1 MLIPKQMKNEP
12 VFVYSEKYTVDLGEH
27 VFPVQKYRMVYQRLS
42 SEGLI
47 VPANLFVSPS
57 PEKRDL
63 LLVHTPEY
71 LTDLENL
78 AFSPRTSFSEIPL
91 TREIV
96 EAYKLS
102 AGGTILA
109 GQKALEKGMAIHLGG
124 GYHHAFPSRGEG
136 FCYLNDVAV
145 SIRRLKREKLIKRAL
160 IVDCDLHQGNGTA
173 FIFREDGS
181 VFTFSIHQEN
191 LYPVKEKSDLDIGL
205 PDFIGD
211 GEYLA
216 KLSSALLQIWQNF
229 EPDIVYYLAG
239 ADPYEEDQ
247 LGQLKLTKA
256 GLKKR
261 DGWVITKSLEKKVPL
276 VILLAGGY
284 AFRVED
290 TVDIHCTTCRI
301 AATLFDRHLF

>member
-1 MLIPKQMKNEP
+1 MKNKP
-12 VFVYSEKYTVDLGEH
+12 AFVYSENYTVNLGEH
-27 VFPVQKYRMVYQRLS
+27 VFPVQKYRMVYQRLA

-47 VPANLFVSPS
+47 TPDNLFLPTF
-57 PEKRDL
+57 PERRDL

-71 LTDLENL
+71 LRDLENL
-78 AFSPRTSFSEIPL
+78 AFSPRTMFSEIPL
-91 TREIV
+91 TRKIV
-96 EAYKLS
+96 EGYKLF

-124 GYHHAFPSRGEG
+124 GFHHAFPSRGEG
-136 FCYLNDVAV
+136 FCYINDVAV
-145 SIRRLKREKLIKRAL
+145 GIRRLKRDKLIEKAL

-173 FIFREDGS
+173 FIFQEDRS

-205 PDFIGD
+205 PDFTGD
-211 GEYLA
+211 EEYLA
-216 KLSSALLQIWQNF
+216 KLRSTLLQIWQSF
-229 EPDIVYYLAG
+229 KPDIVYYLAG
-239 ADPYEEDQ
+239 ADPYEDDQ

-261 DGWVITKSLEKKVPL
+261 DNWVISKCLEKKVPL

-290 TVDIHCTTCRI
+290 TVDIHCHTCRI
-301 AATLFDRHLF
+301 ATMLFGRPLP

>member
-1 MLIPKQMKNEP
+1 
-12 VFVYSEKYTVDLGEH
+12 
-27 VFPVQKYRMVYQRLS
+27 VQKYRMVYQRLA

-47 VPANLFVSPS
+47 TPDNLFLPTF
-57 PEKRDL
+57 PERRDL

-71 LTDLENL
+71 LRDLENL
-78 AFSPRTSFSEIPL
+78 AFSPRTMFSEIPL
-91 TREIV
+91 SRKIV
-96 EAYKLS
+96 EGHKLF

-124 GYHHAFPSRGEG
+124 GFHHAFPSRGEG
-136 FCYLNDVAV
+136 FCYINDVAV
-145 SIRRLKREKLIKRAL
+145 SIRRLKRDKLIEKAL

-173 FIFREDGS
+173 FIFQEDRS

-191 LYPVKEKSDLDIGL
+191 LYPMKEKSDLDIGL
-205 PDFIGD
+205 LDFIGD
-211 GEYLA
+211 EEYLA
-216 KLSSALLQIWQNF
+216 KLNSGVLQIWRNF

-239 ADPYEEDQ
+239 ADPYEDDQ

-261 DGWVITKSLEKKVPL
+261 DNWVISKCLEKKVPL

-290 TVDIHCTTCRI
+290 TVDIHCHTCRI
-301 AATLFDRHLF
+301 ATTLFARPLP

>member
-1 MLIPKQMKNEP
+1 MKNKP
-12 VFVYSEKYTVDLGEH
+12 AFVYSEKYTVNLGEH
-27 VFPVQKYRMVYQRLS
+27 VFPVQKYRMVYQRLA

-47 VPANLFVSPS
+47 IPDNLFLPVF
-57 PEKRDL
+57 PERRDL

-71 LTDLENL
+71 LRDLENL
-78 AFSPRTSFSEIPL
+78 AFSPRTMFSEIPL
-91 TREIV
+91 TRKIV
-96 EAYKLS
+96 EGYKLF

-124 GYHHAFPSRGEG
+124 GFHHAFPSRGEG
-136 FCYLNDVAV
+136 FCYINDVAV
-145 SIRRLKREKLIKRAL
+145 GIRRLKRDKLIEKAL

-173 FIFREDGS
+173 FIFQEDRS

-205 PDFIGD
+205 PDFTGD
-211 GEYLA
+211 EEYLA
-216 KLSSALLQIWQNF
+216 KLSSTLLQIWQSF
-229 EPDIVYYLAG
+229 KPDIVYYLAG
-239 ADPYEEDQ
+239 ADPYEDDQ

-261 DGWVITKSLEKKVPL
+261 DNWVISKCLEKKVPL

-290 TVDIHCTTCRI
+290 TVDIHCHTCRI
-301 AATLFDRHLF
+301 ATMLFGRPLP

>member
-1 MLIPKQMKNEP
+1 MKNKP
-12 VFVYSEKYTVDLGEH
+12 AFVYSEKYTVNLGEH
-27 VFPVQKYRMVYQRLS
+27 VFPVQKYRMVYQRLA

-47 VPANLFVSPS
+47 IPDNLFLPAF
-57 PEKRDL
+57 PERRDL

-71 LTDLENL
+71 LRDLENL
-78 AFSPRTSFSEIPL
+78 AFSPRTMFSEIPL
-91 TREIV
+91 TRKIV
-96 EAYKLS
+96 EGYKLF

-109 GQKALEKGMAIHLGG
+109 GQKALKKGMAIHLGG
-124 GYHHAFPSRGEG
+124 GFHHAFPSRGEG
-136 FCYLNDVAV
+136 FCYINDVAV
-145 SIRRLKREKLIKRAL
+145 SIRRLKRDKLIEKAL

-173 FIFREDGS
+173 FIFQEDRS

-205 PDFIGD
+205 PDFTGD
-211 GEYLA
+211 EEYLA
-216 KLSSALLQIWQNF
+216 KLSSTLLQIWRNF
-229 EPDIVYYLAG
+229 EPDVVYYLAG
-239 ADPYEEDQ
+239 ADPYEDDQ

-261 DGWVITKSLEKKVPL
+261 DNWVISKCLEKKVPL

-290 TVDIHCTTCRI
+290 TVDIHCYTCRI
-301 AATLFDRHLF
+301 ATTLFGRPLP

>member
-1 MLIPKQMKNEP
+1 MKNKP
-12 VFVYSEKYTVDLGEH
+12 VFVYSEKYTVSLGEH
-27 VFPVQKYRMVYQRLS
+27 VFPVQKYRMVYQRLA

-47 VPANLFVSPS
+47 TPDNLFLPTF
-57 PEKRDL
+57 PERRDL

-71 LTDLENL
+71 LRDLENL
-78 AFSPRTSFSEIPL
+78 AFSPRTMFSEIPL
-91 TREIV
+91 TRKIV
-96 EAYKLS
+96 EGYKLF

-124 GYHHAFPSRGEG
+124 GFHHAFPSRGEG
-136 FCYLNDVAV
+136 FCYINDVAV
-145 SIRRLKREKLIKRAL
+145 GIRRLKRDKLIEKAL

-173 FIFREDGS
+173 FIFQEDRS

-205 PDFIGD
+205 PDFTGD
-211 GEYLA
+211 EEYLA
-216 KLSSALLQIWQNF
+216 KLSSTLLQIWRNF
-229 EPDIVYYLAG
+229 EPDVVYYLAG
-239 ADPYEEDQ
+239 ADPYEDDQ

-261 DGWVITKSLEKKVPL
+261 DNWVISKCLEKKVPL

-290 TVDIHCTTCRI
+290 TVDIHCYTCRI
-301 AATLFDRHLF
+301 ATTLFGRPLP

>member
-1 MLIPKQMKNEP
+1 MKNKP
-12 VFVYSEKYTVDLGEH
+12 AFVYSEKYTVNLGEH
-27 VFPVQKYRMVYQRLS
+27 VFPVQKYRMVYQRLA

-47 VPANLFVSPS
+47 TPDNLFLPTF
-57 PEKRDL
+57 PERRDL

-71 LTDLENL
+71 LRDLENL
-78 AFSPRTSFSEIPL
+78 TFSPRTMFSEIPL
-91 TREIV
+91 TRKIV
-96 EAYKLS
+96 EGYKLF

-124 GYHHAFPSRGEG
+124 GFHHAFPSRGEG
-136 FCYLNDVAV
+136 FCYINDVAV
-145 SIRRLKREKLIKRAL
+145 GIRRLKRDKLIEKAL

-173 FIFREDGS
+173 FIFQEDRS

-191 LYPVKEKSDLDIGL
+191 LYPMKEKSDLDIGL
-205 PDFIGD
+205 PDFTGD
-211 GEYLA
+211 EEYST
-216 KLSSALLQIWQNF
+216 KLSSELRQIWQSF
-229 EPDIVYYLAG
+229 KPDVVYYLAG
-239 ADPYEEDQ
+239 ADPYEDDQ

-261 DGWVITKSLEKKVPL
+261 DNWVISKCLEKKVPL

-290 TVDIHCTTCRI
+290 TVDIHCHTCRI
-301 AATLFDRHLF
+301 ATMLFGRPLP

>member
-1 MLIPKQMKNEP
+1 MLIPKHMRNEP
-12 VFVYSEKYTVDLGEH
+12 AFVYSEKYTVNLGEH

-47 VPANLFVSPS
+47 TSDNLFLPTF

-63 LLVHTPEY
+63 LLVHTLEY
-71 LTDLENL
+71 LQDLESL
-78 AFSPRTSFSEIPL
+78 SFSSCTAFSEIPL

-136 FCYLNDVAV
+136 FCYINDVAV
-145 SIRRLKREKLIKRAL
+145 SIRRLKRDSRVDRAL
-160 IVDCDLHQGNGTA
+160 ILDCDLHQGNGNA
-173 FIFREDGS
+173 FIFREDRS

-191 LYPVKEKSDLDIGL
+191 LYPVKEKSDLDTGL
-205 PDFIGD
+205 PDFTGD

-216 KLSSALLQIWQNF
+216 KLSCGLQQIWQNF

-239 ADPYEEDQ
+239 ADPYEGDQ
-247 LGQLKLTKA
+247 LGQLKLSKA

-261 DGWVITKSLEKKVPL
+261 DAGVITKCLEEKIPL

-290 TVDIHCTTCRI
+290 TVEIHCNTGRI
-301 AATLFDRHLF
+301 ATTLFDRHLP

>member
-1 MLIPKQMKNEP
+1 MKNKP
-12 VFVYSEKYTVDLGEH
+12 AFVYSEKYTVNLGEH
-27 VFPVQKYRMVYQRLS
+27 VFPVQKYRMVYQRLAR
-42 SEGLI
+42 EGLI
-47 VPANLFVSPS
+47 TPDNLFLPTF
-57 PEKRDL
+57 PERRDL

-71 LTDLENL
+71 LRDLESL
-78 AFSPRTSFSEIPL
+78 AFSPRTMFSEIPL
-91 TREIV
+91 TREIT
-96 EAYKLS
+96 EAYKLF

-124 GYHHAFPSRGEG
+124 GFHHAFPSRGEG
-136 FCYLNDVAV
+136 FCYINDVAV
-145 SIRRLKREKLIKRAL
+145 SIRRLQRDKLIEKAL

-173 FIFREDGS
+173 FIFQEDRS

-191 LYPVKEKSDLDIGL
+191 LYPMKEKSDLDIGL
-205 PDFIGD
+205 PDFTGD
-211 GEYLA
+211 EEYST
-216 KLSSALLQIWQNF
+216 KLSSELRQIWQSF

-239 ADPYEEDQ
+239 ADPYEDDQ

-261 DGWVITKSLEKKVPL
+261 DNWVISKCLEKKVPL

-290 TVDIHCTTCRI
+290 TVDIHCHTCRI
-301 AATLFDRHLF
+301 ATMLFGRPLP

>member
-1 MLIPKQMKNEP
+1 MKNKP
-12 VFVYSEKYTVDLGEH
+12 AFVYSEKYTVNLGEH
-27 VFPVQKYRMVYQRLS
+27 VFPVQKYRMVYQRLA

-47 VPANLFVSPS
+47 TPDNLFLPTF
-57 PEKRDL
+57 PERRDL

-71 LTDLENL
+71 LRDLENL
-78 AFSPRTSFSEIPL
+78 AFSPRTMFSEIPL
-91 TREIV
+91 TRKIV
-96 EAYKLS
+96 EGYKLF

-124 GYHHAFPSRGEG
+124 GFHHAFPSRGEG
-136 FCYLNDVAV
+136 FCYINDVAV
-145 SIRRLKREKLIKRAL
+145 GIKRLKRDKLIEKAL

-173 FIFREDGS
+173 FIFQEDRS

-191 LYPVKEKSDLDIGL
+191 LYPMKEKSDLDIGL
-205 PDFIGD
+205 PDFTGD
-211 GEYLA
+211 EEYLA
-216 KLSSALLQIWQNF
+216 KLNSGVLQIWQSF
-229 EPDIVYYLAG
+229 KPDIVYYLAG
-239 ADPYEEDQ
+239 ADPYEDDQ

-261 DGWVITKSLEKKVPL
+261 DNWVISKCLEKKVPL

-290 TVDIHCTTCRI
+290 TVDIHCHTCRI
-301 AATLFDRHLF
+301 ATMLFGRPLP

>member
-1 MLIPKQMKNEP
+1 MKNKP
-12 VFVYSEKYTVDLGEH
+12 AFVYSEKYTVDLGEH
-27 VFPVQKYRMVYQRLS
+27 VFPVQKYRMVYQRLA
-42 SEGLI
+42 SEGLTT
-47 VPANLFVSPS
+47 PDNLFLPAF
-57 PEKRDL
+57 PERRDL

-71 LTDLENL
+71 LRDLENL
-78 AFSPRTSFSEIPL
+78 AFSPRTMFSEIPL
-91 TREIV
+91 TRKIV
-96 EAYKLS
+96 EGYKLF

-124 GYHHAFPSRGEG
+124 GFHHAFPSRGEG
-136 FCYLNDVAV
+136 FCYINDVAV
-145 SIRRLKREKLIKRAL
+145 GIRRLKRDKLIEKAL

-173 FIFREDGS
+173 FIFQEDRS

-205 PDFIGD
+205 PDFTGD
-211 GEYLA
+211 EEYLA
-216 KLSSALLQIWQNF
+216 KLRSTLLQIWQSF
-229 EPDIVYYLAG
+229 KPDIVYYLAG
-239 ADPYEEDQ
+239 ADPYEDDQ

-261 DGWVITKSLEKKVPL
+261 DNWVISKCLEKKVPL

-290 TVDIHCTTCRI
+290 TVDIHCYTCRI
-301 AATLFDRHLF
+301 ATTLFGRPLP

>member
-1 MLIPKQMKNEP
+1 
-12 VFVYSEKYTVDLGEH
+12 
-27 VFPVQKYRMVYQRLS
+27 MVYQRLA

-47 VPANLFVSPS
+47 TPDNLFLPAF
-57 PEKRDL
+57 PERRDL

-71 LTDLENL
+71 LRDLENL
-78 AFSPRTSFSEIPL
+78 AFSPRTMFSEIPL
-91 TREIV
+91 TRKIV
-96 EAYKLS
+96 EGYKLF

-124 GYHHAFPSRGEG
+124 GFHHAFPSRGEG
-136 FCYLNDVAV
+136 FCYINDVAV
-145 SIRRLKREKLIKRAL
+145 GIRRLKRDKLIEKAL

-173 FIFREDGS
+173 FIFQEDRS

-205 PDFIGD
+205 PDFTGD
-211 GEYLA
+211 EEYLA
-216 KLSSALLQIWQNF
+216 KLRSTLLQIWRSF

-239 ADPYEEDQ
+239 ADPYEDDQ

-261 DGWVITKSLEKKVPL
+261 DNWVISKCLEKKVPL

-290 TVDIHCTTCRI
+290 TVDIHCYTCRI
-301 AATLFDRHLF
+301 ATTLFGRPLP

>member
-1 MLIPKQMKNEP
+1 MKNKP
-12 VFVYSEKYTVDLGEH
+12 AFVYSENYTVNLGEH
-27 VFPVQKYRMVYQRLS
+27 VFPVQKYRMVYQRLA

-47 VPANLFVSPS
+47 TPDNLFLPTF
-57 PEKRDL
+57 PERRDL

-71 LTDLENL
+71 LRDLENL
-78 AFSPRTSFSEIPL
+78 AFSPRTMFSEIPL
-91 TREIV
+91 TRKIV
-96 EAYKLS
+96 EGYKLF

-124 GYHHAFPSRGEG
+124 GFHHAFPSRGEG
-136 FCYLNDVAV
+136 FCYINDAAV
-145 SIRRLKREKLIKRAL
+145 SIRRLKRDKLIEKAL

-173 FIFREDGS
+173 FIFQEDRS

-205 PDFIGD
+205 PDFTGD
-211 GEYLA
+211 EEYLA
-216 KLSSALLQIWQNF
+216 KLSSTLLQIWRNF

-239 ADPYEEDQ
+239 ADPYEDDQ

-261 DGWVITKSLEKKVPL
+261 DNWVISKCLEKKVPL

-290 TVDIHCTTCRI
+290 TVDIHCHTCRI
-301 AATLFDRHLF
+301 ATMLFGRPLP

>member
-1 MLIPKQMKNEP
+1 MKNKP
-12 VFVYSEKYTVDLGEH
+12 AFVYSEKYTVNLGEH
-27 VFPVQKYRMVYQRLS
+27 VFPVQKYRMVYQRLA

-47 VPANLFVSPS
+47 TPDNLFLPAF
-57 PEKRDL
+57 PERRDL

-71 LTDLENL
+71 LRDLENL
-78 AFSPRTSFSEIPL
+78 AFSPRTMFSEIPL
-91 TREIV
+91 TRKIV
-96 EAYKLS
+96 EGYKLF

-124 GYHHAFPSRGEG
+124 GFHHAFPSRGEG
-136 FCYLNDVAV
+136 FCYINDVAV
-145 SIRRLKREKLIKRAL
+145 GIRRLKRDKLIEKAL

-173 FIFREDGS
+173 FIFQEDRS

-205 PDFIGD
+205 PDFTGD
-211 GEYLA
+211 EEYLA
-216 KLSSALLQIWQNF
+216 KLSSTLLQIWRNF

-239 ADPYEEDQ
+239 ADPYEDDQ

-261 DGWVITKSLEKKVPL
+261 DNWVISKCLEKKVPL

-290 TVDIHCTTCRI
+290 TVDIHCHTCRI
-301 AATLFDRHLF
+301 ATTLFGRPLP

>member
-1 MLIPKQMKNEP
+1 M
-12 VFVYSEKYTVDLGEH
+12 YSEKYTVNLGEH
-27 VFPVQKYRMVYQRLS
+27 VFPVQKYRMVYQRLVCK
-42 SEGLI
+42 GLI
-47 VPANLFVSPS
+47 TPDNLFAPTF

-71 LTDLENL
+71 LRDLESL
-78 AFSPRTSFSEIPL
+78 AFSSRTMFSEIPL

-109 GQKALEKGMAIHLGG
+109 SQKALEKGMAIHLGG

-136 FCYLNDVAV
+136 FCYINDVAV
-145 SIRRLKREKLIKRAL
+145 GIRRLKRDKLIEKAL

-173 FIFREDGS
+173 FIFRENRS

-205 PDFIGD
+205 PDFTGD
-211 GEYLA
+211 EEYLT
-216 KLSSALLQIWQNF
+216 KLSSSVRQIWRGF
-229 EPDIVYYLAG
+229 KPDIVYYLAG
-239 ADPYEEDQ
+239 ADPYEDDQ

-261 DGWVITKSLEKKVPL
+261 DGWVITKCLEKKVPL

-290 TVDIHCTTCRI
+290 TVEIHGNTCRI
-301 AATLFDRHLF
+301 AATLFGRHLS